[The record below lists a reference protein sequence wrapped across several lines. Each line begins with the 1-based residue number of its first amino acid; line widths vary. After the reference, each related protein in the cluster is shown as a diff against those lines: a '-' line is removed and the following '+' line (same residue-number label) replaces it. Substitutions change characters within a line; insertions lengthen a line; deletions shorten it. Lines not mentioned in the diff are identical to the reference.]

1 MDDNMTTDAYEDDLS
16 TLSTDD
22 PAENTYPNVF
32 PPSTHTLIG
41 SYLIIVGKSNSCFV
55 YPV

>member
-22 PAENTYPNVF
+22 PAGNTYPNVF